1 MIFVVNMIEII
12 DIFLKFFLLGIML
25 VILTINMYSRIFI
38 FPDIFLDI
46 SHLYTFLLLN
56 FCKVAF

>member
-25 VILTINMYSRIFI
+25 VTLTIN
-38 FPDIFLDI
+38 
-46 SHLYTFLLLN
+46 H
-56 FCKVAF
+56 